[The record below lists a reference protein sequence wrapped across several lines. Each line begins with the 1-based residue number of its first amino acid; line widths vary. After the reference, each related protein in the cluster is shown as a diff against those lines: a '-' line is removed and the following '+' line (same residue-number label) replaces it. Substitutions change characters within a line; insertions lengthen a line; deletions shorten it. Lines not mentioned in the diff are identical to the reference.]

1 MFQCIVR
8 LDKITTTFTFGISV
22 TTPKLEH
29 FEMHINN
36 SLGASVIEIFDND
49 SDLRR

>member
-1 MFQCIVR
+1 MYNVDVWHKTLVR
-8 LDKITTTFTFGISV
+8 YLQYKP

-36 SLGASVIEIFDND
+36 SLGASVIEMFDND
-49 SDLRR
+49 SDLRP